1 MEGLCDKTFL
11 NPHGC
16 PLDGTPEKIVGCA
29 RISAGSCEKVLPGRV
44 VLNDGFA
51 NFAAMSQTE
60 GARLPP
66 AFLPALHAALPAET
80 ILVGQEDR
88 DRYGHD
94 ETEDLRFPPDVVV
107 RARTTAEVST
117 TVRLCAEHN
126 VPITPIGGRTGLSGG
141 ALSVHGGVGLALDR
155 MDRILDIDEQNLQVT
170 VEPGV
175 ITQALMDAV
184 AAKGLYY
191 PCDPSSKGSC
201 TIGGNIAENAG
212 GPRAVKYGVTRDQ
225 VLNLELVL
233 PDGEVIWTGA
243 NTLKNS
249 TGYDLTRLLV
259 GSEGTLG
266 VITKAVLR
274 LAPLPKET
282 RLMLVPFADAEK
294 ACAAVSAVFRAGI
307 VPSALEFM
315 ERDAIVWTMRYT
327 EGLPSQLSSGPGAYL
342 LIEVD
347 GNHADVLMRDCET
360 ILGVME
366 AHGGGETLFAETT
379 AEKDALWRLR
389 RSVPVSVKAHSVYK
403 EEDTVV
409 PRYELPRLLAGVKA
423 IGARYGFRSVCY
435 GHAGDGNLHVNIIK
449 GELSDA
455 FWKEELPKAIREIFQ
470 LTVSLGGT
478 LSGEHGI
485 GLVQRSFMDI
495 AFNPVQMAL
504 MRSIKQAFDPKGL
517 MNPGKVL
524 P

>member
-1 MEGLCDKTFL
+1 
-11 NPHGC
+11 
-16 PLDGTPEKIVGCA
+16 
-29 RISAGSCEKVLPGRV
+29 
-44 VLNDGFA
+44 
-51 NFAAMSQTE
+51 MSPDQV
-60 GARLPP
+60 RPSLPP
-66 AFLPALHAALPAET
+66 AFLPALRAALPLDSVSV
-80 ILVGQEDR
+80 IPEDLE
-88 DRYGHD
+88 RYAHD
-94 ETEDLRFPPDVVV
+94 ETEDLRFPPQVVV
-107 RARTTAEVST
+107 RPRTTQEV
-117 TVRLCAEHN
+117 VAVVKLCAEHQ

-141 ALSVHGGVGLALDR
+141 ALCAHGGVGLALDR
-155 MDRILDIDEQNLQVT
+155 MNRILHLDERNLQVT

-175 ITQALMDAV
+175 ITQALMDA
-184 AAKGLYY
+184 AAEKGLYY

-212 GPRAVKYGVTRDQ
+212 GPRAVKYGVTSGS
-225 VLNLELVL
+225 VLNLEVVL
-233 PDGEVIWTGA
+233 PDGSVIMTGA

-249 TGYDLTRLLV
+249 TGYDLTRLMV

-266 VITKAVLR
+266 VITKAVLK
-274 LAPLPKET
+274 LVPMPKET

-294 ACAAVSAVFRAGI
+294 ACEAVSAVFRAGI
-307 VPSALEFM
+307 TPSALEFM
-315 ERDAIVWTMRYT
+315 ERDAIAWTMRFT
-327 EGLPSQLSSGPGAYL
+327 DGLPAQLSTGPGAYL

-347 GNHADVLMRDCET
+347 GDHGDVLMRDCET

-366 AHGGGETLFAETT
+366 EHGGGETLFGETT
-379 AEKDALWRLR
+379 AEKEALWRLR

-409 PRYELPRLLAGVKA
+409 PRYALSRLLAGVKA
-423 IGARYGFRSVCY
+423 IGARYGFSSVCY

-449 GELSDA
+449 GDLSDA
-455 FWKEELPKAIREIFQ
+455 FWNEELPKAIREIFE

-485 GLVQRSFMDI
+485 GLVQRPYMDI
-495 AFNPVQMAL
+495 AFDPVQLGL
-504 MRSIKQAFDPKGL
+504 MRAIKGVFDPQGI